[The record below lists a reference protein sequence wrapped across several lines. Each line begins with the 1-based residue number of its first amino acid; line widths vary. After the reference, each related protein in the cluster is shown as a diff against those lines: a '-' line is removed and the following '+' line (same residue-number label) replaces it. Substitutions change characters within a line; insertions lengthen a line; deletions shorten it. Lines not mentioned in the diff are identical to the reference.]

1 MKKKRLL
8 LRTIILLVL
17 ASALGY
23 TLYANFFTSKE
34 KVKVGST
41 APNFLL
47 KDLEGNEYELE
58 SYRGKG
64 VFLNFWGTYCKPCER
79 EMPYM
84 ENQYKQFKD
93 QGVEI
98 LAINVDEAPIVIQK
112 FVDRYNLT
120 FPVPVDKGTQ
130 VLNAYGV
137 KPIPTTF
144 LIDKN
149 GKVVDIISGSMT
161 EKMVYEHM
169 NRIKP

>member
-1 MKKKRLL
+1 MKRKRLL
-8 LRTIILLVL
+8 LRTVILLVL

-41 APNFLL
+41 APNFVL
-47 KDLEGNEYELE
+47 KDLAGNEHELE

-64 VFLNFWGTYCKPCER
+64 VFLNFWGTYCKPCEK

-98 LAINVDEAPIVIQK
+98 LAVNVDEAPIVIENFIK
-112 FVDRYNLT
+112 KYNLT
-120 FPVPVDKGTQ
+120 FPVPIDKGSQ

-137 KPIPTTF
+137 GPIPSTF
-144 LIDKN
+144 LIDKD
-149 GKVVDIISGSMT
+149 GKVVKIITGSMT
-161 EKMVYEHM
+161 EKMVYDYM
-169 NRIKP
+169 NMIKP